1 MGSVLIDNGV
11 ILDVGPNVFV
21 DAMQDD
27 IEVIDCLGV
36 CLCPGLID
44 MRVATGEPGNEHLET
59 FDSVS
64 NSAAAGG
71 ITSIICL
78 PNTDPTIDDVALL
91 EFVERRGAE
100 VDLVSVRSYAA
111 ATKGTLGL
119 EMSEKKS
126 IIKLFEDLTEAENLT
141 KFSSLGAD
149 AINSY
154 ASGGFD
160 FLMENLK
167 VKPENFSQFLVAYGE
182 LLS

>member
-1 MGSVLIDNGV
+1 MFKIRESCRDYFKGIRNDKKDLTDFDIYYFCLLLGLKKRRHSEPSSNGGLVTEFTKNFTADYVARKELIIGLV
-11 ILDVGPNVFV
+11 
-21 DAMQDD
+21 
-27 IEVIDCLGV
+27 V
-36 CLCPGLID
+36 C
-44 MRVATGEPGNEHLET
+44 
-59 FDSVS
+59 
-64 NSAAAGG
+64 
-71 ITSIICL
+71 
-78 PNTDPTIDDVALL
+78 
-91 EFVERRGAE
+91 AE
-100 VDLVSVRSYAA
+100 ADR
-111 ATKGTLGL
+111 LGL